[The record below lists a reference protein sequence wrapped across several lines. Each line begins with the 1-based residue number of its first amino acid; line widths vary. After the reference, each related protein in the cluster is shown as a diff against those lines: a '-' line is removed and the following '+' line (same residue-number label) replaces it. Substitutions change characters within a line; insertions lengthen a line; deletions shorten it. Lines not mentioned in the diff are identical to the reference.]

1 MAGWSFFLEFQS
13 SVENPGPNWLN
24 TRHSD
29 IPSINRWIK
38 LNRNP
43 QWVWILQLLCDEM
56 RQKRWHKKWKNCIF
70 KAGQGWSVWC
80 EYPWQIATIYP
91 NAAPPSITAVLRLS
105 KHNLISFQNLN
116 LFSKQHLNSCFFK
129 TRVILQ
135 YMFKHGLMEYGRV
148 KGWKVEEDHVLK
160 MKRKKATRDGGSDAP

>member
-1 MAGWSFFLEFQS
+1 MDLI
-13 SVENPGPNWLN
+13 NWKHA
-24 TRHSD
+24 TRTC
-29 IPSINRWIK
+29 
-38 LNRNP
+38 
-43 QWVWILQLLCDEM
+43 LQLIDGSNRTTNPSAYESFNCCVM
-56 RQKRWHKKWKNCIF
+56 KCVKKRWLKKWKYCIF

-135 YMFKHGLMEYGRV
+135 YMFKHSLREYGRV
-148 KGWKVEEDHVLK
+148 QRLESWRGPCFQNE
-160 MKRKKATRDGGSDAP
+160 KKQTSEMEVATP